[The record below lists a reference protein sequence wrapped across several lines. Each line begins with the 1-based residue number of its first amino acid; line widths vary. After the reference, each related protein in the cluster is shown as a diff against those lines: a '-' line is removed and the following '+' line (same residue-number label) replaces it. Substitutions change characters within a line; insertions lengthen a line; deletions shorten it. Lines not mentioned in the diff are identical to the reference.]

1 MVRRAYPRLRGRA
14 RVSIAAAF
22 DRARDYDAHASV
34 QRAVAEALA
43 ERILRL
49 PLPEAPSVLE
59 IGCGTGFLGQALIER
74 LPGARWLMTD
84 IAPGMIARARA
95 RFGSRADYAVM
106 DGEAPSV
113 SGPFDLIC
121 SSLAAQ
127 WFADLP
133 AALARLTRLLAPG
146 GYLALATLAEE
157 SFAEWRAAHP
167 ADREPGLRRHP
178 AVTTLRMLGAE
189 VEEER
194 RRVPHTDSRAFLRS
208 LKAIGAGTPRPG
220 HRPLSPAALK
230 QTMRRFEAGGSFATY
245 HIAYL
250 TIGKQP

>member
-1 MVRRAYPRLRGRA
+1 M
-14 RVSIAAAF
+14 SIAAAF
-22 DRARDYDAHASV
+22 DRARDYDAHAGV
-34 QRAVAEALA
+34 QRAVADALA

-49 PLPEAPSVLE
+49 PLPERPRVLE
-59 IGCGTGFLGQALIER
+59 IGCGTGFLGQALIDR

-95 RFGSRADYAVM
+95 RFGNRADYAVM

-133 AALARLTRLLAPG
+133 AALGRLTRLLAPG
-146 GYLALATLAEE
+146 GYLALATLAGE

-167 ADREPGLRRHP
+167 EGCEPGLRRHP
-178 AVTTLRMLGAE
+178 AIAALRVLGAE

-194 RRVPHTDSRAFLRS
+194 RRVPHADARAFLRS

-220 HRPLSPAALK
+220 HRPLGPAALK
-230 QTMRRFEAGGSFATY
+230 QTMRRFEAEGAIATY

-250 TIGKQP
+250 TIARPL